1 MRMVPCQA
9 RWVVAVL
16 AVTALASVAQ
26 AQGLGRPSRSSGSVY
41 NSGRA
46 VRPAFVLVP
55 LSTSIRLQTTVT
67 VPDGGSVTLG
77 GYDRVSEGR
86 TESGVPVLGR
96 LPYAGRGVR
105 NVGYG
110 RETVRGRVSAS
121 VRIIDL
127 REEEFRQT
135 GVRSP

>member
-1 MRMVPCQA
+1 MQITRWRAVWMVT
-9 RWVVAVL
+9 VL
-16 AVTALASVAQ
+16 AATALAPAVR
-26 AQGLGRPSRSSGSVY
+26 AQGPGRPARGPVY

-46 VRPAFVLVP
+46 ARPAFVVVP
-55 LSTSIRLQTTVT
+55 TFTTIRLQTTVT

-77 GYDRVSEGR
+77 GYSQVSEGR
-86 TESGVPVLGR
+86 TEFGVPVLGR
-96 LPYAGRGVR
+96 VPSAGRGVR

-110 RETVRGRVSAS
+110 REAVSGRVSAS